1 MQCCE
6 KNEECVKWIIILQNE
21 KNDGSEGEQKGAYM
35 MVFDESYFSMDV
47 SSFYLFLFYLF
58 IYNEVFYVHFN

>member
-1 MQCCE
+1 
-6 KNEECVKWIIILQNE
+6 
-21 KNDGSEGEQKGAYM
+21 M